1 LDKTQRPNLARIVY
15 DAYPGSDLLPID
27 PQLDCRSLDDLL
39 ERVTTQDIG
48 DTLFKFLVTEIVEG
62 GEGTLE
68 GAIRVLKRA
77 RKDVDAVL
85 QTLFRARAEHLEKS
99 PKAAHRA
106 RGPRPTDLGIWRC
119 RDCRRVLYRS
129 YRQIAEAG
137 TPYCPGCG
145 RWMRLD

>member
-1 LDKTQRPNLARIVY
+1 MPKDNPPNLARIIY
-15 DAYPGSDLLPID
+15 EAYPDSDLLPID
-27 PQLDCRSLDDLL
+27 PERDCRSLDDLM
-39 ERVTTQDIG
+39 ERVTTQNIG

-85 QTLFRARAEHLEKS
+85 QALFRARADHLEES

-119 RDCRRVLYRS
+119 SDCRRVIYRS
-129 YRQIAEAG
+129 YKKVAEAG
-137 TPYCPGCG
+137 APYCPACD
-145 RWMRLD
+145 RWMELA